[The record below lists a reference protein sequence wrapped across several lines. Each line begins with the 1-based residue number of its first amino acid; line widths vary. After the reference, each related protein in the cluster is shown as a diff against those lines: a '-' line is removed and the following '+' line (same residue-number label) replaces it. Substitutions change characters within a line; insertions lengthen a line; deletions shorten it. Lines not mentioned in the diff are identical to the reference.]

1 MIKLNYKYLN
11 ILLLLGNCYLLF
23 LLKNVWLEAVLKIFN
38 ILFPFILGFCLSYAF
53 YPLVRVINKKIP
65 KVFSIIIVLT
75 AILFLIILTLY
86 YTLPLIFSS
95 ISNLFYIIEK
105 NIMFLGDKYNIDIDT
120 ILNFVIKHSNKIID
134 FFTKTN
140 NIGLLINHVSKSA
153 EYITIFITTFI
164 SFIYFLFDMDNIRKK
179 VKTIFRDKKIFNLI
193 KNIDKELTYYLKG
206 FLIFTIVQFIEYTLV
221 FLFIGHPSYLLIGF
235 LASITGIIPYFG
247 GILTNVIA
255 LVLAATIS
263 KKLLVLT
270 GLVLIIL
277 PNIDEYIISPKIY
290 NRTNKIS
297 PLLQIFSIFLFGSLF
312 GFLGLVISMPATI
325 IISVIIKEYK
335 ENIIAKIKSVK
346 EKL

>member
-38 ILFPFILGFCLSYAF
+38 ILFPFILGFSLSYVF
-53 YPLVRVINKKIP
+53 YPLVRIINKKIP
-65 KVFSIIIVLT
+65 KVFSIIILLT

-105 NIMFLGDKYNIDIDT
+105 NIMFLGDKYNINLDT

-179 VKTIFRDKKIFNLI
+179 VKTIFRDKKIFILI
-193 KNIDKELTYYLKG
+193 KNIDKELTSYLKG

-221 FLFIGHPSYLLIGF
+221 FLLIGHPSYLLIGF
-235 LASITGIIPYFG
+235 LASITGVIPYFG
-247 GILTNVIA
+247 GIVTNIIA
-255 LVLAATIS
+255 LVLASTIS
-263 KKLLVLT
+263 TKLFVLT
-270 GLVLIIL
+270 SVILIIF

-297 PLLQIFSIFLFGSLF
+297 PLLQIFSIFLFGNLF
-312 GFLGLVISMPATI
+312 GFLGIIISMPLTI
-325 IISVIIKEYK
+325 TISVIIKEYK
-335 ENIIAKIKSVK
+335 DKIIMKTKSVK
-346 EKL
+346 EKI